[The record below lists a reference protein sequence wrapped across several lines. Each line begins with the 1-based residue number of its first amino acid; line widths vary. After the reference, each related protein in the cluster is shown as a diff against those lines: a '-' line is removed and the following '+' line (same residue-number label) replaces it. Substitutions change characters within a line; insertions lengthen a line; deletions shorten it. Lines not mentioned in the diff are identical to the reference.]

1 MISLLV
7 LKKSGT
13 GTALLRVMDD
23 LLLAPD
29 AGKSSLLVLL
39 DLSADL
45 TLWISEFY

>member
-1 MISLLV
+1 MIS

-13 GTALLRVMDD
+13 ETALLRVMDD

-29 AGKSSLLVLL
+29 TGKSSLLVLL